1 MVCDFLQF
9 RVNQQVGLMQPQGL
23 QEKIPDLRRQLQ
35 KLWSL
40 HDEHNKKMNTWVVTT
55 REDCEERL
63 ATARSLWR
71 KSESLV
77 YATAEGDEDCDTV
90 VLLGECKNLLASCD
104 DLVASAE
111 EILRLYDL
119 GTDTSV
125 MNCISDES
133 ADSESALEAYSY
145 Q

>member
-1 MVCDFLQF
+1 
-9 RVNQQVGLMQPQGL
+9 
-23 QEKIPDLRRQLQ
+23 
-35 KLWSL
+35 
-40 HDEHNKKMNTWVVTT
+40 MNTWIVMT
-55 REDCEERL
+55 RKDCEEGL

-71 KSESLV
+71 ESEGLV
-77 YATAEGDEDCDTV
+77 YATAEGDDSDGSDMV

-133 ADSESALEAYSY
+133 ADSGSGLEAHSY

>member
-1 MVCDFLQF
+1 
-9 RVNQQVGLMQPQGL
+9 
-23 QEKIPDLRRQLQ
+23 
-35 KLWSL
+35 
-40 HDEHNKKMNTWVVTT
+40 MNTWVVTT

-63 ATARSLWR
+63 ATTHSLWR

-77 YATAEGDEDCDTV
+77 YATAEGDEDSDM